1 MSHCLTNHQA
11 DFDQFIQGIK
21 TLTLATVSS
30 EGIAEAS
37 YAPFVRVG
45 GYWYVYV
52 SELATHTQNMMS
64 AGTASVLLIEPEQD
78 ASNLFARR
86 RATFQMNAQEVP
98 RETSDWLAIM
108 SQFEA
113 QFGSIIALIKG
124 LSDFHLMALTP
135 ISGSFVC
142 GFAQAFALG
151 GENMLLVKQRREPS
165 SRNKTLVD
173 VNCA

>member
-1 MSHCLTNHQA
+1 MSACLTDHQA
-11 DFDQFIQGIK
+11 DFDQFIRSFK
-21 TLTLATVSS
+21 TLTLATVSVA
-30 EGIAEAS
+30 GIPEAS
-37 YAPFVRVG
+37 YAPFVCVEG
-45 GYWYVYV
+45 TWYVYV

-86 RATFQMNAQEVP
+86 RVSFQMHVQEVP
-98 RETSDWLAIM
+98 RETEDWLLVM
-108 SQFEA
+108 SRFES

-142 GFAQAFALG
+142 GFARAFTLG
-151 GENMLLVKQRREPS
+151 GENMLFVKQRREPS
-165 SRNKTLVD
+165 GRDKAQMD
-173 VNCA
+173 VNRA